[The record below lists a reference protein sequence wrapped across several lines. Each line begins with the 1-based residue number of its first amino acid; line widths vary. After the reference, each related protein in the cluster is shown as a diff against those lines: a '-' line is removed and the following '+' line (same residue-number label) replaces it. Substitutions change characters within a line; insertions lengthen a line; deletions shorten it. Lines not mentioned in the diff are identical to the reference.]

1 VITLIKSPDLW
12 LQSYPV
18 KHHKIIA
25 WQMGGDHL
33 CVRTPITKLLTQCY
47 VKCEVD
53 SLENVVRFK
62 CEAHV
67 FINFGPN
74 NSLEIVFTQPVP

>member
-1 VITLIKSPDLW
+1 
-12 LQSYPV
+12 
-18 KHHKIIA
+18 
-25 WQMGGDHL
+25 MGGDHL

-53 SLENVVRFK
+53 SLENVDRFK

>member
-1 VITLIKSPDLW
+1 ML
-12 LQSYPV
+12 
-18 KHHKIIA
+18 
-25 WQMGGDHL
+25 
-33 CVRTPITKLLTQCY
+33 

-74 NSLEIVFTQPVP
+74 NSLEIVFTQPVPSPDLRVCMVKGLVNAQSEISGSEQD